1 MADVVAAYLD
11 EQELGRPLA
20 RVELKGKLAPNQ
32 SAKRVV
38 LCRTTKG
45 LWLVA
50 ASSRKDGRYLD
61 VLARSALSYRVG
73 RVADYLDLGGLA
85 FRIPAGRG
93 AEAREQIRLAR
104 LTRDANDA
112 PPAQL
117 DFTAGELVPSVNE
130 EERLALQSRLEPQE
144 LLLAWL
150 PTATNIAIRSP
161 VLEDAEGTA
170 HFLLTDQRAALIA
183 ISSVG
188 DIKLENVERGR
199 LEILEKGRELTL
211 RSAHNEWKIAN
222 SQKRHYAALERAF
235 QTIGDQR
242 ILRVAQAEWEL
253 SNRSSA
259 PRSERLLRHLKK
271 EGTHTN
277 RLEASVALG
286 FLELARDRPFEVQDL
301 ATSLTAAPAEF
312 EVAARI
318 WRGWEFNVESARA
331 LLAQLDRSQAR
342 LAPWALALH
351 REVHRSVLKAHK
363 ARDDQDQPALADV
376 ELAQHLLDA
385 GEGREAEAL
394 LSARLER
401 LPSEELDDLLPAP
414 DADLTRGAGG
424 QTVHIRLYELLAR
437 ARENTPEAAEAIAEL
452 ARLQPLVPARL
463 RALSA
468 SAGASLAARS
478 NDALECL
485 GPGGLAPGDRTE
497 TVEVLALPRHLVEGV
512 LPHPL
517 ARTGSALVS
526 RLQSLLAQVEV
537 PDLGV
542 LRDYCERISS
552 KETDASRALQ
562 AASTALGIAGVEGY
576 ISRGKKSIGTRAYE
590 GSPSFV
596 LVGGRHLET
605 DPAFRLSPLEL
616 RFALGAEVA
625 HLRYEHTR
633 VTSSELW
640 AGALDAGKQ
649 SLDLALGVLPF
660 LRGIGVAGRIG
671 QLARRFQMEDV
682 QKVISGA
689 RAVDRLRTSYITG
702 KPPAPEP
709 EVDTSVITAPN
720 EALIAAH
727 RVMQLT
733 ADRAGLVLAGDLR
746 AALRAMFLVR
756 PDFRAELNSVEQH
769 GLADVLG
776 RRTEDGSM
784 AYQDLAVRIAALITF
799 YLSEDYARLRGALTG
814 RSNLVPQLTQ

>member
-20 RVELKGKLAPNQ
+20 RVELKGKLEPNQ

-85 FRIPAGRG
+85 FRIPSGRG
-93 AEAREQIRLAR
+93 AETREQIRLAR
-104 LTRDANDA
+104 LGREANDA
-112 PPAQL
+112 PAVEL
-117 DFTAGELVPSVNE
+117 DFTPGQLVPNVSE
-130 EERLALQSRLEPQE
+130 DERLALQSRLEPQE
-144 LLLAWL
+144 QLLAWL

-170 HFLLTDQRAALIA
+170 HFLLTDHRSALIA

-188 DIKLENVERGR
+188 DIKLENIERGR
-199 LEILEKGRELTL
+199 LEVLDKGRDVTL
-211 RSAHNEWKIAN
+211 RSAHNEWKAPG
-222 SQKRHYAALERAF
+222 SQKRQYVALERAI
-235 QTIGDQR
+235 QAIGDQR
-242 ILRVAQAEWEL
+242 ILCAAQAEWEL
-253 SNRSSA
+253 SNGAHA
-259 PRSERLLRHLKK
+259 PRSERLL
-271 EGTHTN
+271 N
-277 RLEASVALG
+277 RLVTQNSSAGVLEARVALA
-286 FLELARDRPFEVQDL
+286 FVDLALDRPYDINKL
-301 ATSLTAAPAEF
+301 AGALTAAPDEF

-318 WRGWEFNVESARA
+318 WRGWNFGVESARA
-331 LLAQLDRSQAR
+331 MLAQLEQSQDR

-351 REVHRSVLKAHK
+351 REVHRAVLRAHK
-363 ARDDQDQPALADV
+363 SRDDQDPPALADV

-394 LSARLER
+394 LAARLER

-424 QTVHIRLYELLAR
+424 QMVHIRLYELLAR
-437 ARENTPEAAEAIAEL
+437 ARENTPEAGDAIAEL

-463 RALSA
+463 QALSA
-468 SAGASLAARS
+468 VAGASLAARA
-478 NDALECL
+478 NAALACL
-485 GPGGLAPGDRTE
+485 RPGGLAPGDRTE
-497 TVEVLALPRHLVEGV
+497 TDEVLALPRHLVEGV

-562 AASTALGIAGVEGY
+562 AAATALGTAGVEGY

-689 RAVDRLRTSYITG
+689 RAVDRLRTSYVTG
-702 KPPAPEP
+702 KPPPPEP

-720 EALIAAH
+720 EALVAAH

-799 YLSEDYARLRGALTG
+799 FLSEDYARLRGALTG
-814 RSNLVPQLTQ
+814 RSSVVPQLTQ